1 MKRVCTLAV
10 VITLQLLSAG
20 AATAKGDW
28 VKVRSK
34 NFTLVSDAGE
44 GKARKLAAEL
54 EQFRHVISLLFPK
67 AQIEA
72 SVSTT
77 VFLFKSDDSF
87 KPFKPRYKGKTKEN
101 VGGYFLPTPNGN
113 YIALNVESRGGEPA
127 EVIFHE
133 YEHFIMRNNLPR
145 APLWLN
151 EGLAEF
157 YSTFQAEDD
166 GQKVILGTPIA
177 RHVHTLREAQGRLPL
192 TTLLTVDHKSP
203 HYNESSK
210 AGIFYAKSWALVHY
224 LMLGEKGKRQAQLI
238 QFIGRLNSELS
249 PEENFRQ
256 SFQADFET
264 IEKELNGYVRKFTFP
279 AMTVSFKKDLD
290 FSKEVEAA
298 RLSKAEALYHLGDLL
313 AQTGRLE
320 EAESYL
326 SESLGLDDGLAA
338 TRISLAYVRLR
349 QRRLPEAYKL
359 LEEAVARDANNHLGH
374 YHYANALSAGGRLD
388 EAVKAYQVAV
398 RLNPTWPQA
407 HAGLGFALARL
418 GRDEEAVESF
428 RISARLNPRDFSV
441 FRSMSYAYLRLARGA
456 PAATNALAYLRGEG
470 WRDQHAPYMFLV
482 AYLGLRQSGQATA
495 AAKLLEGAPVKLDST
510 QWPYPVV
517 EYLRGSL
524 TAEQLLRLSTDNDK
538 LTEAHTYIG
547 ISLSLGNH
555 VAQALEHLR
564 WVRENGNRNFV
575 EYPLALAELRRL
587 EAAEKTRAP

>member
-1 MKRVCTLAV
+1 MKRVCTIAV
-10 VITLQLLSAG
+10 VITLQLLWAG
-20 AATAKGDW
+20 AASAKGDW
-28 VKVRSK
+28 VKVQSK

-44 GKARKLAAEL
+44 GKARKLAVEL

-72 SVSTT
+72 PVTTT

-87 KPFKPRYKGKTKEN
+87 DPFKPKYKGKTKEN

-157 YSTFQAEDD
+157 YSTFQAEED
-166 GQKVILGTPIA
+166 GQKVVLGTPIP
-177 RHVHTLREAQGRLPL
+177 RHVFTLREAQGRLPL
-192 TTLLTVDHKSP
+192 ATLLAVDYKSP

-224 LMLGEKGKRQAQLI
+224 LMLGEKGKRQEQFV

-249 PEENFRQ
+249 LEENFRQ
-256 SFQADFET
+256 SFQADFGT
-264 IEKELNGYVRKFTFP
+264 IEKELDGYIRRFSFP
-279 AMTVSFKKDLD
+279 AMIYNFRKELD

-298 RLSKAEALYHLGDLL
+298 RLSKAEALSQLGDLL
-313 AQTGRLE
+313 SQTGRLE
-320 EAESYL
+320 EAEEYL
-326 SESLGLDDGLAA
+326 SESLGLDDKLAA

-359 LEEAVARDANNHLGH
+359 LEEAIARDANNYLGH
-374 YHYANALSAGGRLD
+374 YHYANALSTGGRLD
-388 EAVKAYQVAV
+388 EAVKAYQEAV
-398 RLNPTWPQA
+398 RLNPTWPRA
-407 HAGLGFALARL
+407 HAGLGFALSRL
-418 GRDEEAVESF
+418 GRDDEAVESF
-428 RISARLNPRDFSV
+428 KTSARLNPKDFSL
-441 FRSMSYAYLRLARGA
+441 FRSMSYAYLRLGRGI
-456 PAATNALAYLRGEG
+456 PAASNALIYLRGEG
-470 WRDQHAPYMFLV
+470 WRDEHAPYMFLV
-482 AYLGLRQSGQATA
+482 AYFGLKQSRQVTA
-495 AAKLLEGAPVKLDST
+495 AGKLLEEVPTKLDSS

-517 EYLRGSL
+517 EYLRGTL
-524 TAEQLLRLSTDNDK
+524 NAEQLLGLSTDNDK

-547 ISLSLGNH
+547 MNLSLGGQTT
-555 VAQALEHLR
+555 QALEHLR
-564 WVRENGNRNFV
+564 WVGENGNRNFV
-575 EYPLALAELRRL
+575 EYSLALAEIRRL
-587 EAAEKTRAP
+587 ETAETTSAR